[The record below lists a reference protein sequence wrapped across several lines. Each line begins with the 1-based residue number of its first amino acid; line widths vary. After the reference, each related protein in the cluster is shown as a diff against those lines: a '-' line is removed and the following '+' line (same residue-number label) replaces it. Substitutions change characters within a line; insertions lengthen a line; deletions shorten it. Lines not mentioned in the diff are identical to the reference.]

1 MSPKNTPV
9 NKKHVAHLAKVRRQ
23 SQIIKY
29 ITIGIFVFV
38 GVVIISGLVIN
49 AGFPPYQNV
58 AKVNGE
64 NLSADNFKIMVKLER
79 NSLLRQYNQTL
90 AFAQMLGLD
99 PATDPNVSGQ
109 LQQVASQLAAAN
121 KASLGQQVLDKMIE
135 DALLRQEAERLGL
148 SISDDELDK
157 YIKEDQFGFYANG
170 TPTAQPTA
178 TQSAFPTLNAT
189 QRAIVTLT
197 PTASP
202 FPTLTPGPTTIPTE
216 APTTNPAATSTAT
229 SIPQPTATPYTLE
242 GYQQTY
248 KDVVEQY
255 KTDFGMDESS
265 FRDYFFIQPL
275 LRQKVMDSITADLK
289 PEEEQVWARHI
300 LVATAE
306 EANLVYDRLTAGE
319 DFGDLAR
326 ELSTDTGSGA
336 LGGDLG
342 WFGRGRMVQEFED
355 AAFSQ
360 AVGEIGKPVQSQY
373 GYHIIQ
379 VLGHETRPLTDS
391 EFENVKQLAISDW
404 IAQAKEKAKITTYDF
419 WKTIVPLEPSLE
431 GQ

>member
-1 MSPKNTPV
+1 MSPKNTPL

-23 SQIIKY
+23 SQIIKF

-38 GVVIISGLVIN
+38 GVVILTSLMIN

-64 NLSADNFKIMVKLER
+64 NLSAEDFKILVKLER
-79 NSLLRQYNQTL
+79 NSLLRQYSQTL

-109 LQQVASQLAAAN
+109 LQQIASQLAAAN
-121 KASLGQQVLDKMIE
+121 KTSLGQQVLDKMIE

-148 SISDDELDK
+148 TISDDELDK

-178 TQSAFPTLNAT
+178 TQFALPTLNAT
-189 QRAIVTLT
+189 QLAIVTIT
-197 PTASP
+197 PTPSP
-202 FPTLTPGPTTIPTE
+202 FPTLTPGPTSIPTE
-216 APTTNPAATSTAT
+216 APTKGPAATSTAT

-248 KDVVEQY
+248 NEVVEQY
-255 KTDFGMDESS
+255 KTDFGMDENS
-265 FRDYFFIQPL
+265 FRNYFFIQPL
-275 LRQKVMDSITADLK
+275 LRQKVMDSITKDLQ

-300 LVATAE
+300 LVATEE
-306 EANLVYDRLTAGE
+306 EANQVYDRLVAGE
-319 DFGDLAR
+319 DFGDLAK

-342 WFGRGRMVQEFED
+342 WFGRGRMVQEFEN

-360 AVGEIGKPVQSQY
+360 AIGEIGKPVQSQY

-379 VLGHETRPLTDS
+379 ILGRENRPLTDS
-391 EFENVKQLAISDW
+391 EFENAKQLAISEW
-404 IAQAKEKAKITTYDF
+404 IAQAKENAKIKTYDF
-419 WKTIVPLEPSLE
+419 WKNIVPLEPSLE

>member
-1 MSPKNTPV
+1 
-9 NKKHVAHLAKVRRQ
+9 
-23 SQIIKY
+23 
-29 ITIGIFVFV
+29 
-38 GVVIISGLVIN
+38 
-49 AGFPPYQNV
+49 
-58 AKVNGE
+58 
-64 NLSADNFKIMVKLER
+64 
-79 NSLLRQYNQTL
+79 
-90 AFAQMLGLD
+90 
-99 PATDPNVSGQ
+99 
-109 LQQVASQLAAAN
+109 
-121 KASLGQQVLDKMIE
+121 
-135 DALLRQEAERLGL
+135 
-148 SISDDELDK
+148 
-157 YIKEDQFGFYANG
+157 
-170 TPTAQPTA
+170 
-178 TQSAFPTLNAT
+178 
-189 QRAIVTLT
+189 
-197 PTASP
+197 
-202 FPTLTPGPTTIPTE
+202 
-216 APTTNPAATSTAT
+216 
-229 SIPQPTATPYTLE
+229 
-242 GYQQTY
+242 
-248 KDVVEQY
+248 
-255 KTDFGMDESS
+255 
-265 FRDYFFIQPL
+265 
-275 LRQKVMDSITADLK
+275 MDSITADLK

-306 EANLVYDRLTAGE
+306 EANLVYDKLTAGE

>member
-38 GVVIISGLVIN
+38 GVVIFSGLVIN

-64 NLSADNFKIMVKLER
+64 NLSADDFKIQVKLER
-79 NSLLRQYNQTL
+79 NSLIRQYSQTL

-99 PATDPNVSGQ
+99 PNTDPNVSGQ
-109 LQQVASQLAAAN
+109 IQQIVSQLAAAN
-121 KASLGQQVLDKMIE
+121 KSGLGQQVLDKMVE
-135 DALLRQEAERLGL
+135 NSLLRQEAKRLGL
-148 SISDDELDK
+148 SISDDELEK
-157 YIKEDQFGFYANG
+157 YIQEDQFGFYANG

-178 TQSAFPTLNAT
+178 TEFALPTLNAT
-189 QRAIVTLT
+189 QRAIVTTT
-197 PTASP
+197 PTSSP
-202 FPTLTPGPTTIPTE
+202 FPTLTPGPTTLPTE
-216 APTTNPAATSTAT
+216 APTTGPAATSAAT
-229 SIPQPTATPYTLE
+229 SIPQPTATPYTLQ

-248 KDVVEQY
+248 KDVLEQY
-255 KTDFGMDESS
+255 KTDFGMDESQ

-275 LRQKVMDSITADLK
+275 LRQKVMEALTADLK

-300 LVATAE
+300 LVATEE
-306 EANLVYDRLTAGE
+306 EANLVYDRLKAGE
-319 DFGDLAR
+319 DFGDLAK

-360 AVGEIGKPVQSQY
+360 VVGEIGKPVQSQY

-379 VLGHETRPLTDS
+379 VLGQENRPLTDS
-391 EFENVKQLAISDW
+391 EFENAKQLAISEW
-404 IAQAKEKAKITTYDF
+404 ITQAKEKAKITTYDF
-419 WKTIVPLEPSLE
+419 WKNIVPLEPTLE

>member
-1 MSPKNTPV
+1 MSPKNAPV
-9 NKKHVAHLAKVRRQ
+9 SKKHVAHLAKVRRQ
-23 SQIIKY
+23 SLIIKY

-38 GVVIISGLVIN
+38 GVVILAGLVITS
-49 AGFPPYQNV
+49 GFPPYQNV

-64 NLSADNFKIMVKLER
+64 NLSAEDFEFLVKLER
-79 NSLLRQYNQTL
+79 NSLLRQYSQTL

-109 LQQVASQLAAAN
+109 LQQIVSQLAAGN

-135 DALLRQEAERLGL
+135 DALLRQEAKRLGVTV
-148 SISDDELDK
+148 SEDELEK

-170 TPTAQPTA
+170 TPTAQPTT
-178 TQSAFPTLNAT
+178 TQVALPTLNAT
-189 QRAIVTLT
+189 QLAIVTIT
-197 PTASP
+197 PTSSP
-202 FPTLTPGPTTIPTE
+202 FPTLTPGPTTAPTE
-216 APTTNPAATSTAT
+216 APTTDPAATSTAT

-242 GYQQTY
+242 GYQQSY

-255 KTDFGMDESS
+255 KTDFGMDENT
-265 FRDYFFIQPL
+265 FRDHFFIQPL
-275 LRQKVMDSITADLK
+275 LKQKVLDSITADLK
-289 PEEEQVWARHI
+289 AEDEQVWARHI

-306 EANLVYDRLTAGE
+306 EANLVYERLTAGE

-360 AVGEIGKPVQSQY
+360 TVGEIGKPAESQY
-373 GYHIIQ
+373 GFHIIQ
-379 VLGHETRPLTDS
+379 VLGREIRPLAEG
-391 EFENVKQLAISDW
+391 EFDQVKQLAIAEW
-404 IAQAKEKAKITTYDF
+404 IAQAREKAKIKTFDF
-419 WKTIVPLEPSLE
+419 WKNIVPLEPSLE

>member
-9 NKKHVAHLAKVRRQ
+9 SKKHVAHLAKVRRQ

-38 GVVIISGLVIN
+38 GVVILTGLVIN

-58 AKVNGE
+58 ARVNGE
-64 NLSADNFKIMVKLER
+64 NLSADNFITLVKLER
-79 NSLLRQYNQTL
+79 NSLLRQYSQTL

-99 PATDPNVSGQ
+99 PATDPSVSGQ
-109 LQQVASQLAAAN
+109 LQQIASQLDAAN
-121 KASLGQQVLDKMIE
+121 KTSLGQQVLDKMIE
-135 DALLRQEAERLGL
+135 DALLRQEAKRLGL

-157 YIKEDQFGFYANG
+157 YIQEDQFGFYANG

-178 TQSAFPTLNAT
+178 TQFALPTLNAT
-189 QRAIVTLT
+189 QLAIVTIT
-197 PTASP
+197 PTSSP
-202 FPTLTPGPTTIPTE
+202 FPTLTPGPTTVPTE
-216 APTTNPAATSTAT
+216 APTTDPVATSTAT

-255 KTDFGMDESS
+255 KTEFGMDESS

-300 LVATAE
+300 LVATEE
-306 EANLVYDRLTAGE
+306 EANQVYDKLTAGA
-319 DFGDLAR
+319 DFGELAK

-355 AAFSQ
+355 AAFTQ

-379 VLGHETRPLTDS
+379 VLGHENRPLTDS
-391 EFENVKQLAISDW
+391 EFENVKQLAFSNW
-404 IAQAKEKAKITTYDF
+404 IAQEKEKAKITTYDF
-419 WKTIVPLEPSLE
+419 WKNIVPLEPTLQ

>member
-1 MSPKNTPV
+1 MSPKNPNV
-9 NKKHVAHLAKVRRQ
+9 NKKHVAHLARVRRQ

-29 ITIGIFVFV
+29 ITIGIFIFV
-38 GVVIISGLVIN
+38 GVVLVAGLAYT

-58 AKVNGE
+58 ARINGE
-64 NLSADNFKIMVKLER
+64 NITAEDFKIQVKLQR
-79 NSLLRQYNQTL
+79 SSLIRQYSQTL
-90 AFAQMLGLD
+90 QFAQMLGLD
-99 PATDPNVSGQ
+99 PTTDPSVSGQ
-109 LQQVASQLAAAN
+109 LQQIVSQLSPLSKVA
-121 KASLGQQVLDKMIE
+121 LGQQVLDKMIE
-135 DALLRQEAERLGL
+135 EALLRQEAKRLGL
-148 SISDDELDK
+148 TVSEDELDK
-157 YIKEDQFGFYANG
+157 YIKEEQFGFFAGG

-178 TQSAFPTLNAT
+178 TPLTQPTLNAT
-189 QRAIVTLT
+189 QLAIVTIT
-197 PTASP
+197 PTSSP
-202 FPTLTPGPTTIPTE
+202 FPTSTPGPTTVPTIS
-216 APTTNPAATSTAT
+216 PTVDPAATNTPT

-242 GYQQTY
+242 GFQQSY
-248 KDVVEQY
+248 SEIVDQY
-255 KTDFGMDESS
+255 KNEFGMDENS
-265 FRDYFFIQPL
+265 FKEYFFIQPL
-275 LRQKVMDSITADLK
+275 LRQKVLDSLTADLK

-306 EANLVYDRLTAGE
+306 EADALHARLVAGE
-319 DFGDLAR
+319 DFGNLAR

-379 VLGHETRPLTDS
+379 VLGHETRPISQS
-391 EFENVKQLAISDW
+391 EFDQLKQRIIAEWLANAREN
-404 IAQAKEKAKITTYDF
+404 AKITTYEF
-419 WKTIVPLEPSLE
+419 WKNIVPLEPSLQ

>member
-38 GVVIISGLVIN
+38 GVVILTGIVIN

-64 NLSADNFKIMVKLER
+64 NISAEDFKTLVKLNR
-79 NSLLRQYNQTL
+79 NSLINQYSQTL
-90 AFAQMLGLD
+90 LFAQMLGLD
-99 PATDPNVSGQ
+99 PTTDANVSGQ
-109 LQQVASQLAAAN
+109 LQQIASQLDASN
-121 KASLGQQVLDKMIE
+121 KTNLGQQVLDKMIE
-135 DALLRQEAERLGL
+135 DALFRQEAKKLGL
-148 SISDDELDK
+148 TVSEDELEK
-157 YIKEDQFGFYANG
+157 YIKEDTFGYYANG
-170 TPTAQPTA
+170 TPTAEPTA
-178 TQSAFPTLNAT
+178 TEFALPTLNAT
-189 QRAIVTLT
+189 QRAIVTIT
-197 PTASP
+197 PTSSP
-202 FPTLTPGPTTIPTE
+202 IPTLTPGPTTIPTE
-216 APTTNPAATSTAT
+216 APMTDPAATSTAT

-242 GYQQTY
+242 GYQQSY
-248 KDVVEQY
+248 KDAVEQY
-255 KTDFGMDESS
+255 KTDFGMDESF
-265 FRDYFFIQPL
+265 FRNYFFVQTL
-275 LRQKVMDSITADLK
+275 LKQKVMDSITADLK

-300 LVATAE
+300 LVATEE
-306 EANLVYDRLTAGE
+306 EANQVYDRLIAGE

-326 ELSTDTGSGA
+326 ELSTDTGSGV

-342 WFGRGRMVQEFED
+342 WFGRGRMIQEFED
-355 AAFSQ
+355 AAFTQ

-379 VLGHETRPLTDS
+379 VLGHENRPLTDS
-391 EFENVKQLAISDW
+391 EFENAKQLAITNW
-404 IAQAKEKAKITTYDF
+404 ITQEKEKAKITTYDF
-419 WKTIVPLEPSLE
+419 WKNIVPLEPSLQ